1 MLCTEASRLVCSV
14 LVLQAALTAAVAAL
28 SGLVAGEQALGAALL
43 AGALTLCATLAY
55 AAVWR
60 GVAWVAGEGAGAM
73 LLAHLSGEAAKIA
86 VAIGGLLWCL
96 ARFGNELPMLPFLAA
111 FVAGLS
117 AYLLALGMSS
127 VRTRSTQ

>member
-1 MLCTEASRLVCSV
+1 MLCTEASRLVCAV
-14 LVLQAALTAAVAAL
+14 LVLQAGLTAAVAAL
-28 SGLVAGEQALGAALL
+28 SGMVSGEKALAAALM
-43 AGALTLCATLAY
+43 AGAVTVCATLAY

-60 GVAWVAGEGAGAM
+60 GVAWVAGRGAGAM

-96 ARFGNELPMLPFLAA
+96 ARYGNELPMLPFLAA

-117 AYLLALGMSS
+117 AYLLALGVSS